1 MEEIL
6 EKEQIEEKQEKTGK
20 TGWLVFRWLMFF
32 WAIVCICAVA
42 VGLDRFYGFLKD
54 YQQVYEETRPS
65 LMMEELLTKFDEADV
80 DWMLQHQSD
89 TPVVSKFETEE
100 NLRRYLFDF
109 MQGKKVA
116 YTTKQGEH
124 IEERPVYVV
133 TLDKEPFAVIRLQ
146 KQEETA
152 KYGHPLWQL
161 RELELFVNPQE
172 SCMVTV
178 PENAS
183 VYVNE
188 ILLSEEEITEV
199 IHENEKS
206 AYYSGFSDMVVLPGY
221 KTYRIDGLYEKPQV
235 RAENFCGEPLELTY
249 TEENKTYTAGFGA
262 SETVRQE
269 IETLAI
275 QFIKDYAM
283 VVTNDAE
290 HSVLDKYFTADSELL
305 AGIKE
310 YPSQWYDDHMLPEFY
325 NEAVKELVVF
335 TDNALSV
342 RAYVEQ
348 YMYVPFS
355 GKIEKLVTEK
365 TMYYVKV
372 GGAWKISG
380 IAFE

>member
-89 TPVVSKFETEE
+89 TLVVSKFETEE
-100 NLRRYLFDF
+100 NLRRYLWNFL
-109 MQGKKVA
+109 QGKKVA

-206 AYYSGFSDMVVLPGY
+206 VYYSGFSDIVVLPGY
-221 KTYRIDGLYEKPQV
+221 KTYCIGGLYEKPQV
-235 RAENFCGEPLELTY
+235 RAENFCGEALELTC
-249 TEENKTYTAGFGA
+249 TEENTYTAGFGA
-262 SETVRQE
+262 SETGRPEVE
-269 IETLAI
+269 ALALS
-275 QFIKDYAM
+275 FLKDYAL
-283 VVTNDAE
+283 VVTNDAA
-290 HSVLDKYFTADSELL
+290 HSVLDKYFTEDSELL

-310 YPSQWYDDHMLPEFY
+310 YPSQWYDDHMRPEFY
-325 NEAVKELVVF
+325 NEAIKELVVF
-335 TDNALSV
+335 TENALSV

-355 GKIEKLVTEK
+355 GKVEKLVTEK
-365 TMYYVKV
+365 TMYYVKI
-372 GGAWKISG
+372 GGEWKISG